1 METVSLV
8 LYPFLLRHGATGGAP
23 SKYTYEL
30 SARVA
35 ADGHFLDADDD
46 ILIDLVERALGS
58 FSETHVEDTGL
69 PEEGKLLRR
78 WSKAVET
85 AATNF
90 LAEELSGDA
99 LSAFK
104 NNNDFLMAELR
115 AELAAHHAGPPEAPT
130 SMNVE
135 SFRLATL
142 HEQQTYLRP
151 ERSSTVP
158 FTGSEGAESSA
169 ASQTTPTQG
178 AQVVDPVHAFMT
190 E

>member
-1 METVSLV
+1 METVSLD
-8 LYPFLLRHGATGGAP
+8 LYPFLRRHDATEDPP
-23 SKYTYEL
+23 SRYTYEI

-35 ADGHFLDADDD
+35 ADGRFLDADDR
-46 ILIDLVERALGS
+46 ILIDLRKQALES
-58 FSETHVEDTGL
+58 FGQTQTGYAG
-69 PEEGKLLRR
+69 PPDEGKLLRR
-78 WSKAVET
+78 WSKAVKT

-104 NNNDFLMAELR
+104 NNNDFLAQLR
-115 AELAAHHAGPPEAPT
+115 AELAAQHAEPPETST
-130 SMNVE
+130 SMRVE

-142 HEQQTYLRP
+142 HEQQTYLWP
-151 ERSSTVP
+151 ERSSTVL
-158 FTGSEGAESSA
+158 FTGSAGAESSA
-169 ASQTTPTQG
+169 ASQTAPMQG